1 MGGKRSKT
9 GARQIEPINCG
20 LSAGRKVHAGCPSG
34 DLDAIDTNMRR
45 RLTPE
50 EKEIRESRGMSLKRF
65 WPFPAFLLLIALVAA
80 DTDLFVRCL
89 GTPMEVSGRGR
100 GAGIVRMAF
109 VLPCSPYL
117 LMGSVSQI
125 FAFIALWLPVPFMV
139 INWRW
144 ARRHQAYWDVVRARE
159 KERRAERSAK
169 RKSKPPPVP

>member
-1 MGGKRSKT
+1 MGGKQGKT

-89 GTPMEVSGRGR
+89 GTPMDVSGRGR

-109 VLPCSPYL
+109 
-117 LMGSVSQI
+117 QI

-159 KERRAERSAK
+159 KERRADRSAK